1 MQSKLEGDAMSDNSS
16 RPRGV
21 PPKPTKTGV
30 PPKLGALRKPESLND
45 APKPQ
50 PERLPRESIPRPAP
64 RVPESRE
71 LESRE
76 PEPQLPESELVQTI
90 ELEDSEPTPVAA
102 PGLRPAMVRA
112 GARAL
117 PSRGSLIG
125 GGGIIG
131 AQGKLK
137 AERKRSQWPLLGFTL
152 AVLTALVVVPFLI
165 LRPQE
170 SVYVLRQFTA
180 ASVTRGTIEET
191 VSSPGTIVPK
201 DVIDVISKAAATV
214 QSLLVKEG
222 QDVAGGQVLAKLVSP
237 DLEKAAREAKNALT
251 KSEDELAQA
260 RLQAVQSERDAG
272 AKLNDAQAGVND
284 LERALSRVKE
294 LFVIGAE
301 AKVTVDAARD
311 KLTLAQREISS
322 LERALSD
329 ARSSGGLKISAA
341 ERALKNAGDDLK
353 RSIANLEDLQVK
365 APFAGRIVGLSVRAG
380 QDVPISNKI
389 LTLADVSQLI
399 VEGNVD
405 ATSAGR
411 VQPGQAV
418 RVTVGD
424 KPIEGKVSR
433 VASQAVTGSNG
444 ATVKVEVRLFPKD
457 ERDSKG
463 NSIASPIR
471 PNSGAGLEIT
481 VGRKKDVP
489 TLPRG
494 AFITTGGERIAFVVS
509 QDGVKA
515 KRNEVTFG
523 ASNADL
529 IEVTSGLK
537 DGDRVI
543 TSSVEA
549 FKDRTEIEVSKG
561 GEIK

>member
-1 MQSKLEGDAMSDNSS
+1 MSDNSS
-16 RPRGV
+16 RPRGM

-50 PERLPRESIPRPAP
+50 PERLPRESVPRPAS
-64 RVPESRE
+64 RVVDARAPD
-71 LESRE
+71 
-76 PEPQLPESELVQTI
+76 PELVQTI

-102 PGLRPAMVRA
+102 PGLRPAVVRA

-180 ASVTRGTIEET
+180 FSVTQGTIEET

-214 QSLLVKEG
+214 QTLKVKEG
-222 QDVAGGQVLAKLVSP
+222 DDVFTGQELATLVSP
-237 DLEKAAREAKNALT
+237 DLEKAARDAKNALT
-251 KSEDELAQA
+251 SAEDDLAQA

-272 AKLNDAQAGVND
+272 AKLNDARADVAD
-284 LERALSRVKE
+284 LERALARAKE
-294 LFVIGAE
+294 LFTIGAE
-301 AKVTVDAARD
+301 AKVGVDAARD

-322 LERALSD
+322 LERGLTD
-329 ARSSGGLKISAA
+329 ARASGELKVSAA
-341 ERALKNAGDDLK
+341 ERAFKNAGDDLK
-353 RSIANLEDLQVK
+353 RSESNLENLVVK
-365 APFAGRIVGLSVRAG
+365 APFAGRVISLNMRAG
-380 QDVPISNKI
+380 QDVPISAKL
-389 LTLADVSQLI
+389 LTLADISQLI

-424 KPIEGKVSR
+424 KPIVGKVIR

-457 ERDSKG
+457 ERDAKG
-463 NSIASPIR
+463 NSIPSPIR

-515 KRNEVTFG
+515 KRSEVTFG

-537 DGDRVI
+537 EGDRVI

>member
-1 MQSKLEGDAMSDNSS
+1 MSDNSS

-50 PERLPRESIPRPAP
+50 PERPPREPVPRPAP
-64 RVPESRE
+64 RVAE
-71 LESRE
+71 LRVAE
-76 PEPQLPESELVQTI
+76 PEVAQMI
-90 ELEDSEPTPVAA
+90 ELEETEPTPVAP
-102 PGLRPAMVRA
+102 PGLRSPMVRG

-152 AVLTALVVVPFLI
+152 AVLAALVVVPFLI

-214 QSLLVKEG
+214 QTLKVKEG
-222 QDVAGGQVLAKLVSP
+222 DDVFTGQELATLVSS
-237 DLEKAAREAKNALT
+237 DLEKAARDAKNALT
-251 KSEDELAQA
+251 TAEDDLAQA
-260 RLQAVQSERDAG
+260 RLQAVQSERDAN
-272 AKLNDAQAGVND
+272 AKLNDARADVSD
-284 LERALSRVKE
+284 LERALARAKE

-301 AKVTVDAARD
+301 AKVGVDAARD
-311 KLTLAQREISS
+311 KLTLAEREISS
-322 LERALSD
+322 LERGLTD
-329 ARSSGGLKISAA
+329 ARASGELKVSAA
-341 ERALKNAGDDLK
+341 ERAFKNAGDDLK
-353 RSIANLEDLQVK
+353 RAETNLENLVVK
-365 APFAGRIVGLSVRAG
+365 APFAGRVIGLNMRAG
-380 QDVPISNKI
+380 QDVPISAKL
-389 LTLADVSQLI
+389 LTLADISQLI

-424 KPIEGKVSR
+424 KPIVGKVIR
-433 VASQAVTGSNG
+433 VASQAMTGSNG

-457 ERDSKG
+457 ERDSRG
-463 NSIASPIR
+463 NSISAPIR

-494 AFITTGGERIAFVVS
+494 AFITTGGERITFVIS
-509 QDGVKA
+509 SDGAKA
-515 KRNEVTFG
+515 KRSEVTFG

-537 DGDRVI
+537 DGDRII

>member
-1 MQSKLEGDAMSDNSS
+1 MSDNSS

-45 APKPQ
+45 APKTQ
-50 PERLPRESIPRPAP
+50 VERLPREPVPCPAP
-64 RVPESRE
+64 R
-71 LESRE
+71 LTE
-76 PEPQLPESELVQTI
+76 PRAAEPDLAQTI
-90 ELEDSEPTPVAA
+90 ELEETEPTPVAS
-102 PGLRPAMVRA
+102 PGLRPPMVRS

-214 QSLLVKEG
+214 QTLKVKEG
-222 QDVAGGQVLAKLVSP
+222 DDVFTGQELATLVSP
-237 DLEKAAREAKNALT
+237 DLEKAARDAKNALT
-251 KSEDELAQA
+251 SAEDDLAQA
-260 RLQAVQSERDAG
+260 RLQAVQSERDAN
-272 AKLNDAQAGVND
+272 AKLNDARADVSD
-284 LERALSRVKE
+284 LERALSRAKE

-301 AKVTVDAARD
+301 AKVGVDAARD

-322 LERALSD
+322 LEGGLTD
-329 ARSSGGLKISAA
+329 ARASGELKVSAA
-341 ERALKNAGDDLK
+341 ERTFKNAGDDLK
-353 RSIANLEDLQVK
+353 RSESNLENLVVK
-365 APFAGRIVGLSVRAG
+365 APFEGRVIGLNMRAG
-380 QDVPISNKI
+380 QDVPISAKL
-389 LTLADVSQLI
+389 LTLADISQLI

-424 KPIEGKVSR
+424 KPIVGKVIR
-433 VASQAVTGSNG
+433 VASQAMTGSNG

-457 ERDSKG
+457 ERDSRG
-463 NSIASPIR
+463 NSISAPIR

-494 AFITTGGERIAFVVS
+494 AFITTGGERIAFVLS
-509 QDGVKA
+509 SDGTKA
-515 KRNEVTFG
+515 KRSEVTFG

>member
-1 MQSKLEGDAMSDNSS
+1 MSDNSS

-30 PPKLGALRKPESLND
+30 PPKLGALRKLESLND

-50 PERLPRESIPRPAP
+50 PERLPREPVPRPAP
-64 RVPESRE
+64 RTPEPRVPE
-71 LESRE
+71 
-76 PEPQLPESELVQTI
+76 PELVQTI
-90 ELEDSEPTPVAA
+90 ELEDSEPTPVAP
-102 PGLRPAMVRA
+102 PGLRPPMVRG

-170 SVYVLRQFTA
+170 SVYVVRQFTA

-201 DVIDVISKAAATV
+201 DVIDVISKAATV
-214 QSLLVKEG
+214 QTLKVKEG
-222 QDVAGGQVLAKLVSP
+222 DDVFTGQELATLVSP
-237 DLEKAAREAKNALT
+237 DLEKAARDAKNALT
-251 KSEDELAQA
+251 GAEDDLAQA
-260 RLQAVQSERDAG
+260 RLQAVQSKRDAG
-272 AKLNDAQAGVND
+272 AKLNDARADVAD
-284 LERALSRVKE
+284 LERALVQAKE
-294 LFVIGAE
+294 LFSLGAE
-301 AKVTVDAARD
+301 AKVGVDAARD
-311 KLTLAQREISS
+311 KLTLAGREISS
-322 LERALSD
+322 LERGLTD
-329 ARSSGGLKISAA
+329 ARASGALKVSAA
-341 ERALKNAGDDLK
+341 ERAFKNAGDDLK
-353 RSIANLEDLQVK
+353 RAEANLENLVVK
-365 APFAGRIVGLSVRAG
+365 APFAGRVIGLNMRAG
-380 QDVPISNKI
+380 QDVPISATL
-389 LTLADVSQLI
+389 LTLADISQLI

-424 KPIEGKVSR
+424 KPIVGKVIH

-444 ATVKVEVRLFPKD
+444 ATVKVEVRLFPKPEMD
-457 ERDSKG
+457 ARG
-463 NSIASPIR
+463 NTLPSPIR

-509 QDGVKA
+509 SDGAKA
-515 KRNEVTFG
+515 KRSEVTFG

-529 IEVTSGLK
+529 IEITSGLK

>member
-1 MQSKLEGDAMSDNSS
+1 MSDNSS

-30 PPKLGALRKPESLND
+30 PPKFGALRKPESLND

-50 PERLPRESIPRPAP
+50 PERLPREPVPRPVP
-64 RVPESRE
+64 RVAEPQT
-71 LESRE
+71 
-76 PEPQLPESELVQTI
+76 PEPELVQTI
-90 ELEDSEPTPVAA
+90 ELEDSEPTPVAL
-102 PGLRPAMVRA
+102 PGLRPAMVRG

-214 QSLLVKEG
+214 QTLKVKEG
-222 QDVAGGQVLAKLVSP
+222 DDVFTGQELATLVSP
-237 DLEKAAREAKNALT
+237 DLEGAARDAKNALT
-251 KSEDELAQA
+251 GAEDDLAQA

-272 AKLNDAQAGVND
+272 AKLNDARADVSD
-284 LERALSRVKE
+284 LERALAQTKE

-301 AKVTVDAARD
+301 AKVGVDVARD

-322 LERALSD
+322 LERGLTD
-329 ARSSGGLKISAA
+329 ARASGELKVSAA
-341 ERALKNAGDDLK
+341 ERAFKNAGDDLK
-353 RSIANLEDLQVK
+353 RSESNLENLVVK
-365 APFAGRIVGLSVRAG
+365 APFAGRVIGLNMRAG
-380 QDVPISNKI
+380 QDVPISAKL
-389 LTLADVSQLI
+389 LTLADISQLI

-424 KPIEGKVSR
+424 KPIVGKVIR

-457 ERDSKG
+457 ERDAKG
-463 NSIASPIR
+463 NSISSPIR

-509 QDGVKA
+509 SDGAKA
-515 KRNEVTFG
+515 KRSEVTFG

-529 IEVTSGLK
+529 IEITSGLK

>member
-1 MQSKLEGDAMSDNSS
+1 MSDNSS

-50 PERLPRESIPRPAP
+50 PEKLPREPVPRPMP
-64 RVPESRE
+64 RT
-71 LESRE
+71 
-76 PEPQLPESELVQTI
+76 PEPRAPKPDLVQTI
-90 ELEDSEPTPVAA
+90 ELEDSEPTPVA
-102 PGLRPAMVRA
+102 PPSLRPPMVRS

-180 ASVTRGTIEET
+180 SSVTRGTIEET

-214 QSLLVKEG
+214 QTLKVKEG
-222 QDVAGGQVLAKLVSP
+222 DDVFTGQELATLVSP
-237 DLEKAAREAKNALT
+237 DLEKAARDAKNALT
-251 KSEDELAQA
+251 KSEDDLAQA

-272 AKLNDAQAGVND
+272 AKLNDARADVSD
-284 LERALSRVKE
+284 LERALARAKE

-301 AKVTVDAARD
+301 AKVGVDAARD

-322 LERALSD
+322 LERGLTD
-329 ARSSGGLKISAA
+329 ARASGELKVSAA
-341 ERALKNAGDDLK
+341 ERAFKNAGDDLK
-353 RSIANLEDLQVK
+353 RSESNLENLVVK
-365 APFAGRIVGLSVRAG
+365 APFAGRVIGLNMRAG
-380 QDVPISNKI
+380 QDVPISAKL
-389 LTLADVSQLI
+389 LTLADISQLI

-424 KPIEGKVSR
+424 KPIVGKVIR

-457 ERDSKG
+457 VRDAKG
-463 NSIASPIR
+463 NSVSASIR

-494 AFITTGGERIAFVVS
+494 AFITTGGERIAFVIS
-509 QDGVKA
+509 SDGAKA
-515 KRNEVTFG
+515 KRSEVTFG

-529 IEVTSGLK
+529 IEITSGLK

>member
-1 MQSKLEGDAMSDNSS
+1 MSDNSF

-30 PPKLGALRKPESLND
+30 LPNLGAFRKSESLND
-45 APKPQ
+45 APKPE
-50 PERLPRESIPRPAP
+50 PERIPQEP
-64 RVPESRE
+64 VSRSV
-71 LESRE
+71 SRI
-76 PEPQLPESELVQTI
+76 PEPRAPEPVIAQTI
-90 ELEDSEPTPVAA
+90 ELEESEPTPVAA
-102 PGLRPAMVRA
+102 PGFRPAMVRS

-214 QSLLVKEG
+214 QTLKVKEG
-222 QDVAGGQVLAKLVSP
+222 DDVFTGQELATLVSP
-237 DLEKAAREAKNALT
+237 DLEKAARDAKNALT
-251 KSEDELAQA
+251 TTEDDLAQA
-260 RLQAVQSERDAG
+260 RLQAVQSERDAS
-272 AKLNDAQAGVND
+272 AKLNDARADVTD
-284 LERALSRVKE
+284 LERALARAKE
-294 LFVIGAE
+294 LFTIGAE
-301 AKVTVDAARD
+301 AKVGVDAARD
-311 KLTLAQREISS
+311 KLRLAQREISS
-322 LERALSD
+322 LERGLKD
-329 ARSSGGLKISAA
+329 ARASGQLKVSAA
-341 ERALKNAGDDLK
+341 ERAFKNAGDDLK

-365 APFAGRIVGLSVRAG
+365 APFAGRVIGLNMRVG
-380 QDVPISNKI
+380 QDVPISAKL
-389 LTLADVSQLI
+389 LTLADISQLI

-424 KPIEGKVSR
+424 KPIVGKVIR

-444 ATVKVEVRLFPKD
+444 ATVKVEVRLFPKPEMD
-457 ERDSKG
+457 ARG
-463 NSIASPIR
+463 NKLPSPIR

-509 QDGVKA
+509 SDGVKA
-515 KRNEVTFG
+515 KRSEVTFG

-529 IEVTSGLK
+529 IEITSGLK

>member
-1 MQSKLEGDAMSDNSS
+1 MSDNSS

-30 PPKLGALRKPESLND
+30 PPKLGALRKLESLND

-50 PERLPRESIPRPAP
+50 PERLPREPVPRPAP
-64 RVPESRE
+64 RTPEPRVPE
-71 LESRE
+71 
-76 PEPQLPESELVQTI
+76 PELVQTI
-90 ELEDSEPTPVAA
+90 ELEDSEPTPVAP
-102 PGLRPAMVRA
+102 PGLRPPMVRG

-170 SVYVLRQFTA
+170 SVYVVRQFTA

-201 DVIDVISKAAATV
+201 DVIDVISKAATV
-214 QSLLVKEG
+214 QTLKVKEG
-222 QDVAGGQVLAKLVSP
+222 DDVFTGQELATLVSP
-237 DLEKAAREAKNALT
+237 DLEKAARDAKNALT
-251 KSEDELAQA
+251 GAEDDLAQA
-260 RLQAVQSERDAG
+260 RLQAVQSKRDAG
-272 AKLNDAQAGVND
+272 AKLNDARADVAD
-284 LERALSRVKE
+284 LERALVQAKE
-294 LFVIGAE
+294 LFSLGAE
-301 AKVTVDAARD
+301 AKVGVDAARD
-311 KLTLAQREISS
+311 KLTLAGREISS
-322 LERALSD
+322 LERGLTD
-329 ARSSGGLKISAA
+329 ARASGELKVSAA
-341 ERALKNAGDDLK
+341 ERAFKNAGDDLK
-353 RSIANLEDLQVK
+353 RAEANLENLVVK
-365 APFAGRIVGLSVRAG
+365 APFAGRVIGLNMRAG
-380 QDVPISNKI
+380 QDVPISATL
-389 LTLADVSQLI
+389 LTLADISQLI

-424 KPIEGKVSR
+424 KPIVGKVIH

-444 ATVKVEVRLFPKD
+444 ATVKVEVRLFPKPEMD
-457 ERDSKG
+457 ARG
-463 NSIASPIR
+463 NTLPSPIR

-509 QDGVKA
+509 SDGAKA
-515 KRNEVTFG
+515 KRSEVTFG

-529 IEVTSGLK
+529 IEITSGLK